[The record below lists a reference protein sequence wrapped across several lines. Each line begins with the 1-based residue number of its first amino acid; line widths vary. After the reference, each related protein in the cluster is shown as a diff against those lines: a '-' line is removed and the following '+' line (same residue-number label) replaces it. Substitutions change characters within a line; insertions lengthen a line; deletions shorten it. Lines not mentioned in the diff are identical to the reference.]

1 MNLLQTIQA
10 KVVDKFFRVKF
21 QKYHISF
28 IKLNGFSGTAW
39 RRQFVTFH
47 KFRKNSGFYL
57 W

>member
-21 QKYHISF
+21 QKYHISL

-47 KFRKNSGFYL
+47 KFRKNSGFDL